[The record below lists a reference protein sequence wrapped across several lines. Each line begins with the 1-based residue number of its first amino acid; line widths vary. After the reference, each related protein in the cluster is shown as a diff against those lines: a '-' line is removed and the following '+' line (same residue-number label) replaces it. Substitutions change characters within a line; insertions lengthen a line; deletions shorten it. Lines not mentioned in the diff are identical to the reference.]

1 MHIGISIVSH
11 AQASLVKELLASLDK
26 YVFSKEH
33 KVSIIITENTEIHNE
48 FSCKYPLEVIKN
60 LRCKGFG
67 ANHNSA
73 FEYLD
78 ADIFLIV
85 NPDIEFIENFDLD
98 LLVKLMDA
106 TQVDVT
112 SPIVLDK
119 SGVPED
125 YKRSDITLKNL
136 LKRKLLKNP
145 DLKFDWYAGMFLIVN
160 SCVFRSLSGFD
171 TRFFMYVEDC
181 DFCVRA
187 VQNGFKVDD
196 TINISVKHNA
206 RRNSRNFFSK
216 YAYWHIQSLIKY
228 WIKRYGATGKK
239 GG

>member
-1 MHIGISIVSH
+1 MSH
-11 AQASLVKELLASLDK
+11 AQASLVKSLLASLDEHL
-26 YVFSKEH
+26 FSKEH
-33 KVSIIITENTEIHNE
+33 EVSIIVTENTEVHNE
-48 FSCKYPLEVIKN
+48 FNCKYPLELIQN
-60 LRCKGFG
+60 LRCKGVG

-78 ADIFLIV
+78 PDIFLVV

-98 LLVKLMDA
+98 LLVKLMNA
-106 TQVDVT
+106 LQVDVT

-125 YKRSDITLKNL
+125 YKRSDLSLKNL

-145 DLKFDWYAGMFLIVN
+145 DNKFDWYAGMFLIVN
-160 SCVFRSLSGFD
+160 RCVFRSLGGFD

-187 VQNGFKVDD
+187 VQNGYKVDD
-196 TINISVKHNA
+196 TVTISVKHDA
-206 RRNSRNFFSK
+206 RRNSRKLFSK
-216 YAYWHIQSLIKY
+216 HAYWHIQSLIKY
-228 WIKRYGATGKK
+228 WIKKLWYYR
-239 GG
+239 